1 MGLETLRGSLP
12 PYAKDLKLNLG
23 SVTSNSTLSEQ
34 QLWGAVL
41 ASAAATRSQR
51 TLAELAEEA
60 REHLSDEAFD
70 AALGAA
76 SIMGMN
82 NVFYRARHL
91 LHGAY
96 DDLRAS
102 LRMQI
107 IGKPGVDKADF
118 ELWSLAVSA
127 INGCG
132 ACLEAHEKVVREAG
146 LSREQVLD
154 ALRIAA
160 VVSGVAQAVE
170 IDGALSAEAVA

>member
-1 MGLETLRGSLP
+1 
-12 PYAKDLKLNLG
+12 
-23 SVTSNSTLSEQ
+23 
-34 QLWGAVL
+34 VL

-60 REHLSDEAFD
+60 REHLSEEAFD

-82 NVFYRARHL
+82 NVFYRAKHL

-107 IGKPGVDKADF
+107 IGKPGVDRVDF
-118 ELWSLAVSA
+118 ELWSLAVSS

-132 ACLEAHEKVVREAG
+132 LCLESHEQVVREAG
-146 LSREQVLD
+146 LTREQVLD
-154 ALRIAA
+154 ALRVAA
-160 VVSGVAQAVE
+160 VVAGVAQAVE
-170 IDGALSAEAVA
+170 IDATLGAASLA